1 MQKDNKY
8 GSKVVLLKL
17 ASTNYCHWNFHGL
30 INIVESQ

>member
-8 GSKVVLLKL
+8 GSKVDLPKL
-17 ASTNYCHWNFHGL
+17 ASTNYCHWNGL